1 MKVVLRTKDGL
12 FEKEVANKLHLNAQ
26 ISFPS
31 FKQKPKK
38 GKGSFTR
45 KEKYKNKYLTN
56 Y

>member
-1 MKVVLRTKDGL
+1 MKVKIKADGKIL
-12 FEKEVANKLHLNAQ
+12 EKEVPNKMHLDAQ

-45 KEKYKNKYLTN
+45 KRKHKNIEY
-56 Y
+56 